1 MSLNRI
7 GIDLKPLGPRALWP
21 ISCLTLSRPHDEA
34 PLGRSKEKGPPALQL
49 FRVQLIA
56 EAGEQFS
63 CGASSLC
70 FRWGPSM
77 PGRVETLPC
86 AELGAWWTA
95 DEERWLGRSKQG
107 TGFLTHALDGEVPLI
122 ALFVG
127 CC

>member
-1 MSLNRI
+1 MFVEQEPPVLYLF
-7 GIDLKPLGPRALWP
+7 GIEF
-21 ISCLTLSRPHDEA
+21 T
-34 PLGRSKEKGPPALQL
+34 
-49 FRVQLIA
+49 A
-56 EAGEQFS
+56 EPDMYFS
-63 CGASSLC
+63 CGASSPC

-127 CC
+127 CR